1 MMSPQTLATVWAPA
15 GLDMLV
21 AATCSVARPGYYSE
35 WRCAK
40 AERRA
45 SRRAAR
51 MQRRAARM
59 QRRAAW
65 RQGAGPAPVL
75 QEEPYAVMAPEA
87 SFAARTSPVAQA
99 YPTAALYEP
108 ASDAPLGALVVAK
121 AEAL

>member
-40 AERRA
+40 AQRRA
-45 SRRAAR
+45 SRCTAR
-51 MQRRAARM
+51 MQRRAAR
-59 QRRAAW
+59 
-65 RQGAGPAPVL
+65 RQGAGPAPVE
-75 QEEPYAVMAPEA
+75 QEEPYAVVASAA
-87 SFAARTSPVAQA
+87 SFAARTSPVAQDAPPA
-99 YPTAALYEP
+99 YPTAAPYEP
-108 ASDAPLGALVVAK
+108 ASDAPLGALLVAK